1 MYNYDIN
8 KLLFDSPNESNY
20 LNYET
25 NPFTNENEED
35 FFINNFNSRYNNP
48 FLPANINSINMM
60 DDVSDYGLCSQN
72 SNININNN
80 DQNGTLSA
88 INEVQNNH
96 NGTLSTINE
105 VQNNHNGTL
114 SATNEVQN
122 NHNIKNEVKIKIFE
136 IKKVNKNIGR
146 KRKNDS
152 RINLNN
158 DKIHTKND
166 DDNIRTKIL
175 RQLYK
180 HSLKYSNDSFKSS
193 ENLVIK
199 KQELFKINTSFIIFS
214 EKEKNLNLL
223 GTKLKFILSYE
234 LSKRFKNKDNNHN
247 KETIDI
253 ILHQNDENINYFL
266 NLNMEDILDIYAGK
280 NEDEI
285 IKNFPTI
292 DDDIANFK

>member
-8 KLLFDSPNESNY
+8 KLFFDFSNESNY
-20 LNYET
+20 QHYET

-88 INEVQNNH
+88 I
-96 NGTLSTINE
+96 
-105 VQNNHNGTL
+105 
-114 SATNEVQN
+114 NEVQN

-292 DDDIANFK
+292 DDDIAIFKKKGADDFYTEKYKFIAKHFKSR